1 MRLHKALFL
10 EPLDTTEAPTS
21 SEENGGYK
29 TSNFYKIVT
38 YDGIKTVVANKEA
51 TEEWLV
57 GNFEQVPPMKPTL
70 EEIFK
75 GWTAEDE
82 KSKEILMIRLL
93 PLIGNVNYFEISPPS
108 TFKTTFFYNSLFDGH
123 FLVNVPSESKL
134 IMNYKNGTRGLIF
147 TSRRLVLDEVEKTQP
162 PTWFI
167 KNLHIMVNG
176 LWGRDI
182 VIQKWLNI
190 VLLGNDIPEWFSY
203 SLRTRFYILHF
214 NHKVNLQMR
223 IPRTKMFSW
232 IKWLQLN
239 KGNNDSGNQKFKPVN
254 DTKREKEKVKELNR
268 VWNTLE
274 NL

>member
-1 MRLHKALFL
+1 MHKALFL
-10 EPLDTTEAPTS
+10 EEMDGD
-21 SEENGGYK
+21 ENDG
-29 TSNFYKIVT
+29 NFYKIVT
-38 YDGIKTVVANKEA
+38 YDGIKTVVRNREA
-51 TEEWLV
+51 TEEWLT
-57 GNFEQVPPMKPTL
+57 GNFEQISPLKPSL

-75 GWTAEDE
+75 GWTAEDDR
-82 KSKEILMIRLL
+82 SKELLMIRLL

-162 PTWFI
+162 PSWFI
-167 KNLHIMVNG
+167 KNLHIMANG

-203 SLRTRFYILHF
+203 SLRTRFYIHHF
-214 NHKVNLQMR
+214 NFKVNLQMR
-223 IPRTKMFSW
+223 IPRMKMFSW
-232 IKWLQLN
+232 IKWLQMN
-239 KGNNDSGNQKFKPVN
+239 KEGDGEKNQKFKPMN

-268 VWNTLE
+268 LWYTLE